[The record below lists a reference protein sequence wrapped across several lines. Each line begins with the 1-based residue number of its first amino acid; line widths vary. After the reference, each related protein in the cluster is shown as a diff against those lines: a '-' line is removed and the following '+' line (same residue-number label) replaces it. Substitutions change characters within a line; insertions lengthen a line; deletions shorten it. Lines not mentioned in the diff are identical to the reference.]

1 MKDTQPERQM
11 SSTEG
16 KSHSNNRRIAKNTL
30 ALYFR
35 MLFSMVVSLFTSR
48 VILDVLGVDNYG
60 INNVV
65 GGLVSMFSLMSSALT
80 NSISRFLT
88 FELGAGDTEKLKRV
102 FSTSLNVM
110 FVLSAVV
117 VIVGETAGLWFLN
130 TEMNIPAD
138 RMGAANL
145 VYQLSIVTFIFGLIS
160 VPYNA
165 SILSHEKMEAFA
177 YIGIFQVVARLVI
190 VYFIYISP
198 FDKLKTY
205 AVLLFLLSVVTR
217 LIYGVYCHR
226 HFEETNYR
234 FVYDKSLL
242 RQMTGFA
249 GWNFFAQAAFLMNNS
264 GTNLLINMF
273 FGVAVNAARGIAGQ
287 VNGAVLQF
295 LSFTMALN
303 PQITKC
309 YAAGE
314 YDAMHKLIYRGAK
327 FSFFLVLVF
336 LIPICM
342 ETDFILHIWLKDVPD
357 CTVQFVRW
365 SLFISAIDTLSGTL
379 ITGLHA
385 SGRIKRYMIVVG
397 LVEMTS
403 FPITWLAFCIGAV
416 PVYSYYIY
424 FAVYTVLMF
433 LRLYLIKDLIRM
445 SAKVFIREV
454 YCRVGIV
461 AAVSPILPFIVFFCL
476 PEGIVRFLAVGVT
489 SVLCTG
495 GAIYCLGFTVEER
508 KMLRH
513 FVADSLNKFLKR

>member
-1 MKDTQPERQM
+1 MNSVTGE
-11 SSTEG
+11 
-16 KSHSNNRRIAKNTL
+16 SHSNNRRIAKNTL
-30 ALYFR
+30 MLYGR
-35 MLFSMVVSLFTSR
+35 MLFSMVISLFTSR
-48 VILDVLGVDNYG
+48 IILDSLGVDNYG

-110 FVLSAVV
+110 FALSAVV
-117 VIVGETAGLWFLN
+117 VVVGETVGLWFLN
-130 TEMNIPAD
+130 SEMNIPAD
-138 RMGAANL
+138 RMGAANF
-145 VYQLSIVTFIFGLIS
+145 VYQLSILTFILGLIS

-177 YIGIFQVVARLVI
+177 YIGIFQVVVRLVI
-190 VYFIYISP
+190 VYFLYISP

-226 HFEETNYR
+226 HFEETHYR

-242 RQMTGFA
+242 RRMTGFA
-249 GWNFFAQAAFLMNNS
+249 GWNFLAQAAYLMNSS
-264 GTNLLINMF
+264 GTNLLVNMF
-273 FGVAVNAARGIAGQ
+273 FGVAVNAARGIADQ
-287 VNGAVLQF
+287 VNGAVTQF
-295 LSFTMALN
+295 LSFMMALS

-327 FSFFLVLVF
+327 FSFFLVLIF

-342 ETDFILHIWLKDVPD
+342 ETNFILHIWLNNVPD
-357 CTVQFVRW
+357 YTVQFVRW
-365 SLFISAIDTLSGTL
+365 TLFISAIGTLSSTL

-385 SGRIKRYMIVVG
+385 SGNIKRYMIVVG
-397 LVEMTS
+397 LVEVTNFPMTY
-403 FPITWLAFCIGAV
+403 LAFRMGVV
-416 PVYSYYIY
+416 PTYSYYIY

-433 LRLYLIKDLIRM
+433 LRLYMIKDLIRM
-445 SAKVFIREV
+445 SAKTFIREV
-454 YCRVGIV
+454 YFRAGIV
-461 AAVSPILPFIVFFCL
+461 AVASPILPFIVLLCQ
-476 PEGIVRFLAVGVT
+476 PEGVVRFLSVGVT
-489 SVLCTG
+489 SVLCTAA
-495 GAIYCLGFTVEER
+495 AIYCLGFTVEER
-508 KMLRH
+508 RMLAN
-513 FVADSLNKFLKR
+513 FATDSFRKFLRK